1 MIKSKKCSEC
11 DRPAFSKG
19 LCKRHQPK
27 KSIKTKPK
35 IINKDRVDYFKD
47 RVYYIIN
54 NNLACEECGEKLKG
68 NISEVAHIISKTKN
82 PEIENNIHNIMYLC
96 GVPSNNSC
104 HSKFDQSLE
113 KRRTMK
119 CFDKALDKFEC
130 FEDKIINNT
139 NEVQFMKKEVDGRI
153 KGK

>member
-1 MIKSKKCSEC
+1 MRISKCKEC
-11 DRPAFSKG
+11 NSPAFSKG

-35 IINKDRVDYFKD
+35 IINKDRVNYFNE
-47 RVYYIIN
+47 RVGFIVN
-54 NNLACEECGEKLKG
+54 EGLVCEECGDKLKG
-68 NISEVAHIISKTKN
+68 NISEVAHIISKSKN
-82 PEIENNIHNIMYLC
+82 PEVEANKYNVMYLC
-96 GVPSNNSC
+96 GVHSNNSC

-119 CFDKALDKFEC
+119 CFDKALDKFKC

-139 NEVQFMKKEVDGRI
+139 NEVQFMKKELDGRF
-153 KGK
+153 KS